1 MRTRRSFETGH
12 RPKLLV
18 VVDETPEMDRAIYF
32 AARRAARLGAGLVM
46 LRVIRLEET
55 QVFAGVGDIMRA
67 EAEEAAEALL
77 AKAAERARAIAG
89 VEPERVIRD
98 GATATELAKLVEQDE
113 DISFLV
119 LAAATEG
126 DGPGPLVSTLA
137 TKTGLGLP
145 IPVIIV
151 PGDLKDAEIDALAG

>member
-12 RPKLLV
+12 RPKLLA
-18 VVDETPEMDRAIYF
+18 VVDDTPEMDRAIYF

-46 LRVIRLEET
+46 LT
-55 QVFAGVGDIMRA
+55 VFALDETPVFQGVGDIMKA
-67 EAEEAAEALL
+67 EAAEQAQGLL
-77 AKAAERARAIAG
+77 AKAAERARAIAAI
-89 VEPERVIRD
+89 EPE
-98 GATATELAKLVEQDE
+98 LVVREGPTVGEILKIVEADE

-119 LAAATEG
+119 LAAGIGAE
-126 DGPGPLVSTLA
+126 GPGPLVSSIA
-137 TKTGLGLP
+137 TKAGLGLP

>member
-12 RPKLLV
+12 RLKLLV
-18 VVDETPEMDRAIYF
+18 VVDETPEADRALYF
-32 AARRAARLGAGLVM
+32 GARRAARIGAGLVM
-46 LRVIRLEET
+46 LKVIELGET
-55 QVFAGVGDIMRA
+55 QVFLGVGDIMKA
-67 EAEEAAEALL
+67 EAEEEAQALL
-77 AKAAERARAIAG
+77 EKAAARAREIAG
-89 VEPERVIRD
+89 VEAEVVMRD
-98 GATATELAKLVEQDE
+98 GVTAQELVKLVEEDE

-126 DGPGPLVSTLA
+126 DGPGPLVSSIA
-137 TKTGLGLP
+137 TKAGLGLP

>member
-18 VVDETPEMDRAIYF
+18 VVDETSEMDRAIYF
-32 AARRAARLGAGLVM
+32 GARRAARLGAGLVM
-46 LRVIRLEET
+46 LRVVEPVET
-55 QVFAGVGDIMRA
+55 QVFLGVGDIMK
-67 EAEEAAEALL
+67 AEALEAAQAL
-77 AKAAERARAIAG
+77 LDKAAARARAIAG
-89 VEPERVIRD
+89 VEPELLLRE
-98 GATATELAKLVEQDE
+98 GGTAAELAKVVEADE

-126 DGPGPLVSTLA
+126 DGPGPLVSALA

-145 IPVIIV
+145 VPVILV
-151 PGDLKDAEIDALAG
+151 PGDLKDEEIDALAG

>member
-18 VVDETPEMDRAIYF
+18 VVDDTPEADRALYF
-32 AARRAARLGAGLVM
+32 GARRAARLGAGLVM
-46 LRVIRLEET
+46 LKVIDLGET
-55 QVFAGVGDIMRA
+55 QVFLGVGDIMKA
-67 EAEEAAEALL
+67 EAEEAAQALL
-77 AKAAERARAIAG
+77 DKAAARAREIAG
-89 VEPERVIRD
+89 VEAEAVMRD
-98 GATATELAKLVEQDE
+98 GGMAQELVKLVEQDE

-126 DGPGPLVSTLA
+126 DGPGPLVSSIA
-137 TKTGLGLP
+137 TKAGLGLP